1 MIGMIS
7 AMIVVVVPINTMQG
21 HQAAAM
27 AAVEIVA
34 VVLAISP
41 ANPSITDM
49 NRYTCAQDF
58 SSILGYP
65 MRLYAWLVLCVPL
78 TLTACGQKGPLVLP
92 KSTSSTTVQPTAE
105 QQP

>member
-7 AMIVVVVPINTMQG
+7 GMIVVVAQISRMLA
-21 HQAAAM
+21 HLAAVT

-34 VVLAISP
+34 AVLAISP
-41 ANPSITDM
+41 ANPSITDV

>member
-1 MIGMIS
+1 
-7 AMIVVVVPINTMQG
+7 
-21 HQAAAM
+21 
-27 AAVEIVA
+27 
-34 VVLAISP
+34 
-41 ANPSITDM
+41 
-49 NRYTCAQDF
+49 
-58 SSILGYP
+58 

>member
-7 AMIVVVVPINTMQG
+7 GMIVVVAQINTTLA
-21 HQAAAM
+21 HQAAVM
-27 AAVEIVA
+27 AAGVIVA
-34 VVLAISP
+34 AVLVISP

-78 TLTACGQKGPLVLP
+78 TLTACGQKGSLVLP

>member
-7 AMIVVVVPINTMQG
+7 AMIVVVAQINRIRG
-21 HQAAAM
+21 HRAAVM
-27 AAVEIVA
+27 AVVEIVA
-34 VVLAISP
+34 AVLAISP
-41 ANPSITDM
+41 ANPSITDV

-65 MRLYAWLVLCVPL
+65 MRLCAWLVLCVPL

-92 KSTSSTTVQPTAE
+92 QSTSTPTQSTAE

>member
-7 AMIVVVVPINTMQG
+7 AMIVVVVPINTMLA
-21 HQAAAM
+21 HRAAVM
-27 AAVEIVA
+27 AAGVIVA
-34 VVLAISP
+34 VVLVIRL
-41 ANPSITDM
+41 ANPSITDV

-65 MRLYAWLVLCVPL
+65 MRLCAWLVLCLPL
-78 TLTACGQKGPLVLP
+78 TLTACGQKGSLVLP
-92 KSTSSTTVQPTAE
+92 KSSSTPTQPTAE

>member
-1 MIGMIS
+1 MIGT
-7 AMIVVVVPINTMQG
+7 MIVVVAQINTMLA

-27 AAVEIVA
+27 AAVESVA

-78 TLTACGQKGPLVLP
+78 TLTACGQKGSLVLP